1 MLIPPTTIDVFKMG
15 SGLLNVDASE
25 KGVMTDIG
33 TLAGK
38 SIVKDGGSTVFLDCT
53 YGENIFG
60 QTDKT
65 FGTFTVSGRE
75 ASIDLPGLGSKY
87 YTTIEEAIGFAMNKD
102 NLVVT
107 PLVSIKRN
115 LDDAI
120 IIGEHGPIVKND
132 FFMLAHSEYTLDLSV
147 EGFEIVPEGF
157 NKQVFKEAYFQV
169 KTDEIAGYDP
179 VSFEPEYVYRYFADL
194 GNAIDFADEEKL
206 IVPVV
211 DAYYLASEEFGYLM
225 NEDDVFWIDFRNSIL
240 PDEADVF
247 WSLLTAPAGLTVR
260 MEDDDL
266 GTERGVSKVYVG
278 HWTIT
283 LDGNGGKT
291 ADGKSEFVID
301 DLKVGESIDLSKY
314 SDLFAIPGM
323 VLDQWRYIPSFNTR
337 TEPQQMVP
345 DDLKYRAMWVYP
357 EFVAM
362 NWCDEDGTILKT
374 TKQYAGQEL
383 VAPTLADLD
392 KQPVTKEGYRLV
404 DGNLWKDVPATVP
417 EVASANYTINW
428 IKGYLVTFMNE
439 GKVYDSQV
447 VDSGSLV
454 AKPDDPTTT
463 KLGVTFAG
471 WYEKGQTVPFD
482 FLNTKIT
489 KDTVLEA
496 VWETLPADYAV
507 TDGTSLSTM
516 GKIGLNF
523 YVSVPAELA
532 KGMTATLTYA
542 GQTVEVVPEYDS
554 GTVYRVTVSMQ
565 APDDQK
571 QVALKLFDQ
580 NGKQIKIYDK
590 ETGKE
595 LANDEYVDSIFDY
608 LVRWEAKGGD
618 FAPLAKAMRNYFE
631 YARNFFQR
639 DTSIPVVVDPIT
651 VNKDLV
657 KNYQA
662 VIPTMPDGLTFDGMT
677 LVMDS
682 DTAVRVYFLLATG
695 AEIKN
700 YTFKVDGNTVTP
712 VHTSGDEFYVE
723 ISDIWGMYLDQ
734 AHTVSVNDVE
744 ISNLSALSV
753 VYRIVDNSNATD
765 ALKNAVMAL
774 YYYNLAAKDYFGV

>member
-1 MLIPPTTIDVFKMG
+1 
-15 SGLLNVDASE
+15 
-25 KGVMTDIG
+25 
-33 TLAGK
+33 
-38 SIVKDGGSTVFLDCT
+38 
-53 YGENIFG
+53 
-60 QTDKT
+60 
-65 FGTFTVSGRE
+65 
-75 ASIDLPGLGSKY
+75 
-87 YTTIEEAIGFAMNKD
+87 
-102 NLVVT
+102 
-107 PLVSIKRN
+107 
-115 LDDAI
+115 
-120 IIGEHGPIVKND
+120 
-132 FFMLAHSEYTLDLSV
+132 
-147 EGFEIVPEGF
+147 
-157 NKQVFKEAYFQV
+157 
-169 KTDEIAGYDP
+169 
-179 VSFEPEYVYRYFADL
+179 
-194 GNAIDFADEEKL
+194 
-206 IVPVV
+206 
-211 DAYYLASEEFGYLM
+211 
-225 NEDDVFWIDFRNSIL
+225 
-240 PDEADVF
+240 
-247 WSLLTAPAGLTVR
+247 
-260 MEDDDL
+260 
-266 GTERGVSKVYVG
+266 VYVG
-278 HWTIT
+278 NWTIT
-283 LDGNGGKT
+283 LDGNNGKT
-291 ADGKSEFVID
+291 VDGKTEFVID
-301 DLKVGESIDLSKY
+301 DLKLGESIDLDKY
-314 SDLFAIPGM
+314 KDLFTRPGM
-323 VLDQWRYIPSFNTR
+323 VLDQWRFVPTSNTR

-345 DDLKYRAMWVYP
+345 DDLVYYAMWVYP
-357 EFVAM
+357 EFVTM
-362 NWCDEDGTILKT
+362 NWLDEDGTILKT
-374 TKQYAGQEL
+374 TKQYPGQEL
-383 VAPTLADLD
+383 VAPTLAELD

-496 VWETLPADYAV
+496 VWEVLPADYAV

-532 KGMTATLTYA
+532 KGMTATLTYD
-542 GQTVEVVPEYDS
+542 GQTVEVQPEYDS

-571 QVALKLFDQ
+571 KVALKLFDQ

-590 ETGKE
+590 DTGKE

-651 VNKDLV
+651 VSKDLV
-657 KNYQA
+657 KNYEA
-662 VIPTMPDGLTFDGMT
+662 VIPAMPDGLTFDGMT

-700 YTFKVDGNTVTP
+700 YTFKVDGSTVTP